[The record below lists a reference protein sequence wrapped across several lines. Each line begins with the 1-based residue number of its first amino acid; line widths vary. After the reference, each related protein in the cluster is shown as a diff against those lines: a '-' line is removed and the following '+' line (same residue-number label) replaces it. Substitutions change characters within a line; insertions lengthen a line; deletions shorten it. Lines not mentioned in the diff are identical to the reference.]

1 MKRTTYH
8 TISRR
13 ILQLSATTDRKRV
26 MHQIK
31 LFTIIASLTL
41 SYRAQA
47 QGDKHYEITSPDHKL
62 SVKIDAGERLLWSVK
77 HDGTTVIEPSAID
90 LQLQGQLLGSRV
102 KVSRATKTD
111 VNKVIDTKLYKKRI
125 VNDHHQELVLDC
137 KGGYKVQFRA
147 YDQGVAY
154 RFVLDQKGLVTVL
167 SERSSYVFADDPQ
180 AIIPFIDPKRSAGD
194 KYQTSFEN
202 TYTRVA
208 LSSMKK
214 DSLAFLP
221 LLVELADGKKAV
233 ITEADLEEYPGM
245 YLKRSETPNSLTSE
259 MAPYPQTEKRG
270 GYNNVQSVITSRE
283 RFIAKISGKR
293 NLPWRVI
300 AVSAQDKDLLN
311 NDLVYELASPSRVSN
326 IGWIKPGKVAWDWW
340 NDWNISKVD
349 FRAGINTTTYK
360 YYIDFA
366 AANKLEYIM
375 LDEGWSEKADIMKVI
390 PDLNLQEIID
400 YGRSKNVGVW
410 LWTGMYTLN
419 EKMDEAYGH
428 YAKMGIKGF
437 KIDFINRDDQKMVG
451 FYYRAAKK
459 AAEHQLLVDFH
470 GAYKPTGLNRTYP
483 NVLNFEGVFGI
494 ESFKALRKEVD
505 FPGYETLVPYIR
517 MLAGPLDHTP
527 GAMRNATKKQ
537 YFTSYSMPMSQ
548 GTRCHQIALYITY
561 EAPLNMLSDNPTV
574 YMKEQESTDFIAAV
588 PTVFDETIPLG
599 GKVGEYTVVAR
610 RKGSTWFV
618 AALNNWTAR
627 DIEVDL
633 SPLGRSA
640 FTAVIMQDGINAD
653 RDATDY
659 KKQTITINPG
669 SKIKVSL
676 APGGG
681 WAARLNAIVK

>member
-1 MKRTTYH
+1 MQNITHHINTNQSTPLSGRA
-8 TISRR
+8 RR
-13 ILQLSATTDRKRV
+13 LGRNMSCCLLAAA
-26 MHQIK
+26 M
-31 LFTIIASLTL
+31 LLLTL
-41 SYRAQA
+41 NHTAQA
-47 QGDKHYEITSPDHKL
+47 QNGKHYELKSPDQKI
-62 SVKIDAGERLLWSVK
+62 SVAVSAGSALLWSVK
-77 HDGTTVIEPSAID
+77 HNSTEVIKPSAIAV
-90 LQLQGQLLGSRV
+90 QLQGMFLGSNV
-102 KVSRATKTD
+102 KVVSAKQRD
-111 VNKVIDTKLYKKRI
+111 VNNVIKTTFYKRAEVDDKY
-125 VNDHHQELVLDC
+125 HELVLDC
-137 KGGYKVQFRA
+137 KGGYQVQFRV
-147 YDQGVAY
+147 YNEGVAY
-154 RFVLDQKGLVTVL
+154 RFVLNHKDSVTVL
-167 SERSSYVFADDPQ
+167 SELSTFDFAGTPTAYIPYV
-180 AIIPFIDPKRSAGD
+180 DPKRSAAD
-194 KYQTSFEN
+194 RYQSSFEN
-202 TYTRVA
+202 IYTHLPLA
-208 LSSMKK
+208 SAAK

-233 ITEADLEEYPGM
+233 ITEADLEDYPGM
-245 YLKRSETPNSLTSE
+245 YLKKGSSPNALISD
-259 MAPYPQTEKRG
+259 MAPAPKNEKRG
-270 GYNNVQSVITSRE
+270 GYNNVQSVVTGRE
-283 RFIAKISGKR
+283 NYIAKISGKR
-293 NLPWRVI
+293 TLPWRLI
-300 AVSAQDKDLLN
+300 AISEQDKDLLD
-311 NDLVYELASPSRVSN
+311 NDLVYNLASPSRVAN
-326 IGWIKPGKVAWDWW
+326 TGWIKPGKVAWDWW

-375 LDEGWSEKADIMKVI
+375 LDEGWSEKADIMKII

-419 EKMDEAYGH
+419 EKMDEAYNH

-451 FYYRAAKK
+451 FYYKAAKK
-459 AAEHQLLVDFH
+459 AAEWNLLVDFH

-537 YFTSYSMPMSQ
+537 YVTSYSMPMSQ
-548 GTRCHQIALYITY
+548 GTRCHQVALYITY

-574 YMKEQESTDFIAAV
+574 YMKEQETTDFIAAI
-588 PTVFDETIPLG
+588 PTVFDETVPLG
-599 GKVGEYTVVAR
+599 GKVGEYTVLAR
-610 RKGSTWFV
+610 RKGNQWFV

-633 SPLGRSA
+633 SPLGKTAFSA
-640 FTAVIMQDGINAD
+640 VVMKDGINAD

-659 KKQTITINPG
+659 KKESATVNPG
-669 SKIKVSL
+669 SKIKVRL

-681 WAARLNAIVK
+681 WAARLTAK